1 MQGER
6 TVQLYL
12 LPVASPRWHIDG
24 VPMSDVSLP
33 ATQRRSGVEG
43 SKQVLGVLA
52 AEEMLDRAASLP
64 PRCSGPL
71 LLLLLLLA
79 VVCEGLQSLST
90 FESEDESEEKRRVSV
105 RPASATRRRLRSAVP
120 SRLHAQLPDQVT
132 WSRLIVMHA
141 AYSKGCGTKKKA
153 CFCSILQV
161 CTAAVALALIQ
172 AGVLSTSI

>member
-12 LPVASPRWHIDG
+12 LSVASPMWDTDG

-33 ATQRRSGVEG
+33 ATQRRSGVDG

-71 LLLLLLLA
+71 LLLLLA

-90 FESEDESEEKRRVSV
+90 SESEDESEEKRRESV

-132 WSRLIVMHA
+132 WLRLIHA
-141 AYSKGCGTKKKA
+141 
-153 CFCSILQV
+153 CSMQQGLWHQQEGLLLQHSAGLYRSSRT
-161 CTAAVALALIQ
+161 CAGPSMFIQ
-172 AGVLSTSI
+172 LFNIV